1 MGRVIA
7 ASALSRAQVIS
18 GRRYW
23 SQWDQHCQDRNH
35 LRGNGRVAA
44 KEVNVDFSRYTP
56 DKYLLS
62 WFTAVAGVELEKDG
76 HTIKSAHNHFINDNG
91 NAWSNQVLLESYHSF
106 IMAENFVE
114 HVSIPEF
121 SKGKVLDAVAWIIEK
136 QFNGYRE
143 PIPTVFIDVLLAT
156 SKKRHPLLVKKVIN
170 GVLNNVSM
178 GCLLP
183 DGLVTMAD
191 GTQREIQSILV
202 GDFVMTEQGGV
213 GEVVDVQIRDVVD
226 EDIYEGDIVGITGD
240 FILTGEHPV
249 MFAQGAR
256 ADIEIAE
263 NSRLVLPHVCGGP
276 TLQAGFFT
284 MESQGDYWHRNYPI
298 SNKMYAAETYPKEI
312 WLPSE
317 MVTEE
322 FAELLGMLAGDGYFC
337 GVNGYE
343 TRLCSNTEYTEIDY
357 RAHLLMEKV
366 FGYSIDLEHQEC
378 DIVVWLQA
386 SSEQKTNLLKKF
398 LSGRTAS
405 EKKFAPEVIYW
416 PHHLQKAL
424 LRGYFNAD
432 GDFSRAEILKAE
444 SRSQDL
450 RDQVYLMLLRNGIVA
465 NRCRLLHK
473 PTGFSKGDSYYM
485 YIVMVGRGY
494 NKEWMCEKVA
504 ISDPGFVGKSP
515 TFPAQ
520 SFMMRKVKEFIKK
533 KYTGKVY
540 NLTIGG
546 AHTYTHCGV
555 VVHNCDILWSVCSR
569 CGKEIEEGYDEV
581 CDHIKNQLGKY
592 YVDKK
597 GVKRRVA
604 ELCGRPGVKDS
615 CSFKE
620 VSLVSRPAF
629 LWARMHGFL
638 EYSDV
643 SSGRPLRAIVPI
655 SRYKESN
662 REV

>member
-1 MGRVIA
+1 VGRVIG
-7 ASALSRAQVIS
+7 SLALSRPQVLPD
-18 GRRYW
+18 RRPW
-23 SQWDQHCQDRNH
+23 SQWNQHCQDRNYF
-35 LRGNGRVAA
+35 RGNGRVAA
-44 KEVNVDFSRYTP
+44 KQVNVDFSRYTP
-56 DKYLLS
+56 NNYLLS

-91 NAWSNQVLLESYHSF
+91 NAWANQVLLESYHSF

-121 SKGKVLDAVAWIIEK
+121 SKGKVLDAVAWVIEK

-143 PIPTVFIDVLLAT
+143 PIPTVFIDVLIAT
-156 SKKRHPLLVKKVIN
+156 SKRKHPLLAKKVIN

-178 GCLLP
+178 GCLIP
-183 DGLVTMAD
+183 DGPVTMAD
-191 GTQREIQSILV
+191 GTQREIQGVLR
-202 GDFVMTEQGGV
+202 GDFVLTENGGA
-213 GEVVDVQIRDVVD
+213 GEVVDIQVRDVVD
-226 EDIYEGDIVGITGD
+226 EDIYEGDIVGITGK
-240 FILTGEHPV
+240 FVLTGEHPV
-249 MFAQGAR
+249 KFVSGWR
-256 ADIEIAE
+256 EDIEADEKSSLI
-263 NSRLVLPHVCGGP
+263 LPHICGKP
-276 TLQAGFFT
+276 ATSAMFFT
-284 MESQGDYWHRNYPI
+284 VESQGNYNHKDH
-298 SNKMYAAETYPKEI
+298 SQVDKLYVAEAYPKEI

-337 GVNGYE
+337 GKAGYE
-343 TRLCSNTEYTEIDY
+343 TRLISNVEHVTIDQ
-357 RAHLLMEKV
+357 RARDLMV
-366 FGYSIDLEHQEC
+366 SCFGNYVDFEHQNC
-378 DIVVWLQA
+378 TITDWLQA
-386 SSEQKTNLLKKF
+386 SDSVQTRLFKKF
-398 LSGRTAS
+398 LLGKKAP

-416 PHHLQKAL
+416 PHNLQRAL
-424 LRGYFNAD
+424 IKGYFNAD
-432 GDFSRAEILKAE
+432 GDFSEKEILKAE

-450 RDQVYLMLLRNGIVA
+450 RDQIYLMLLRNGVVS
-465 NRCRLLHK
+465 NRCKVLHK

-485 YIVMVGRGY
+485 YLVTVGKGYNQEWMSDKVMV
-494 NKEWMCEKVA
+494 
-504 ISDPGFVGKSP
+504 SDPNFVGQSP
-515 TFPAQ
+515 TFSAQ
-520 SFMMRKVKEFIKK
+520 SFMMRKVRSFTKK

-540 NLTIGG
+540 NLTVRD
-546 AHTYTHCGV
+546 ARTYTHCGV

-569 CGKEIEEGYDEV
+569 CGKEIEEGYDEP

-592 YVDKK
+592 YVDKN

-638 EYSDV
+638 EYGKV
-643 SSGRPLRAIVPI
+643 STGRPLKAIVPI
-655 SRYKESN
+655 SRFKESN